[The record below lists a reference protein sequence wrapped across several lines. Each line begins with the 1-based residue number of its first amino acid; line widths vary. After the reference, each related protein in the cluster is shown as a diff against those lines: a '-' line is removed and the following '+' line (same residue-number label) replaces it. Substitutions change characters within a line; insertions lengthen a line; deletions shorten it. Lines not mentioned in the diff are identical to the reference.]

1 MTGIS
6 LKLLVLEFRKMWNLS
21 VIIISSILLL
31 ISLLVNFIPL
41 IVGAYSIEGPIKSY
55 DIQTALSQGFT
66 ILVPLLSLIFGAG
79 IISNDIKNHWI
90 RTVLSRPIT
99 RADFLLTKPVSRA
112 KIMTSKLLA
121 AVASLVITNVVYLAV
136 ATMMASMVET
146 KEYSTKVF
154 VLLSL
159 TLFFLQLIFLALG
172 IIVSVVVPR
181 IKSIL
186 PISLGTVFA
195 FFVIGAL
202 ASTTGDNAL
211 RYISPFKYFDFA
223 YIVQNS
229 SYETSFM
236 MVGIGFIAI
245 AIVASYF
252 IYAKRDIHAV

>member
-99 RADFLLTKPVSRA
+99 RADFLLTKIISTSLTIFILMLIIGTLPVVILSIIA
-112 KIMTSKLLA
+112 PVNTNFDFLKFIGTHALFLGEAITYITICSLISCWLPGFTNIIILIVWMLSNSILSMVVNNYFWDSSIAMLIADFYFPGGFQEAAESLVSGASFPLEKLLWGFS
-121 AVASLVITNVVYLAV
+121 SL
-136 ATMMASMVET
+136 
-146 KEYSTKVF
+146 F
-154 VLLSL
+154 
-159 TLFFLQLIFLALG
+159 
-172 IIVSVVVPR
+172 
-181 IKSIL
+181 
-186 PISLGTVFA
+186 
-195 FFVIGAL
+195 
-202 ASTTGDNAL
+202 
-211 RYISPFKYFDFA
+211 
-223 YIVQNS
+223 
-229 SYETSFM
+229 
-236 MVGIGFIAI
+236 GFIAL
-245 AIVASYF
+245 ALFNF
-252 IYAKRDIHAV
+252 IQIDKGIE